1 MVELLSEK
9 EEKLLVRKATLSLR
23 RKYGRTK
30 QISIVERDAFIP
42 SSIEKEIRESLPKR
56 KSILAADIALKHD
69 LKFLKPQKIALKH
82 DLRIS
87 TVNLLLKQY
96 EEEGLIKLLDPS
108 LKLKIYV
115 PNS

>member
-1 MVELLSEK
+1 MSEK
-9 EEKLLVRKATLSLR
+9 EEKKEKIHVRKATLNLR

-42 SSIEKEIRESLPKR
+42 QPLEKEIRESSLK
-56 KSILAADIALKHD
+56 KKTITATDIAVRYD
-69 LKFLKPQKIALKH
+69 V
-82 DLRIS
+82 RVS
-87 TVNLLLKQY
+87 TVKLLLKQY

-115 PNS
+115 PTSE

>member
-1 MVELLSEK
+1 MSEK
-9 EEKLLVRKATLSLR
+9 EDKLLVRKATLNLR

-42 SSIEKEIRESLPKR
+42 NNVEKELRENYLK
-56 KSILAADIALKHD
+56 KKKTITAADIAAKYD
-69 LKFLKPQKIALKH
+69 I
-82 DLRIS
+82 RVS

-108 LKLKIYV
+108 LNIKVYV
-115 PNS
+115 PTSK

>member
-1 MVELLSEK
+1 MSEK
-9 EEKLLVRKATLSLR
+9 EDKLLVRKATLNLR

-30 QISIVERDAFIP
+30 QITIVERDAFIP
-42 SSIEKEIRESLPKR
+42 SSVEKDIRESIPKR
-56 KSILAADIALKHD
+56 KSIIASDLALR
-69 LKFLKPQKIALKH
+69 F

-87 TVNLLLKQY
+87 TVNLLLKQL
-96 EEEGLIKLLDPS
+96 EGEGLIKLFDPN